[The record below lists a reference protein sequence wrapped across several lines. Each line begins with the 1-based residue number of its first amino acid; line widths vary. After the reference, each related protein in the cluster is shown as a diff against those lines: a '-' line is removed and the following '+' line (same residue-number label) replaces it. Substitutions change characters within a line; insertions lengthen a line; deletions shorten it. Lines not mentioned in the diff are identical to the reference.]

1 MYVIRRLVLFVAVIA
16 IAAVLWLMV
25 PSLAGRAL
33 VVGLLAGGGCV
44 CVTLGLCFLL
54 GLLRWHE

>member
-1 MYVIRRLVLFVAVIA
+1 MGIRRLVLLGVVVS

-25 PSLAGRAL
+25 PNPAGRAV

-44 CVTLGLCFLL
+44 CIALGLCLLL
-54 GLLRWHE
+54 GLLKWSE